1 MLYKTALSIACI
13 LVGTQA
19 QQATNCQYQSL
30 KCGSALLAAPYSYTT
45 AQLIAAINDTASI
58 PILTVAEI
66 SQTLFHC
73 TDILGT
79 ITGNSYC
86 FAGCDSKAS
95 TRNDQCSM

>member
-1 MLYKTALSIACI
+1 MGFLSRSKVLYADTKFPSTMS
-13 LVGTQA
+13 G
-19 QQATNCQYQSL
+19 
-30 KCGSALLAAPYSYTT
+30 YTT

-86 FAGCDSKAS
+86 FAGCDSKAG
-95 TRNDQCSM
+95 TRNDQCIM